1 MILWFYLVRR
11 EQRNARD
18 VGLFG
23 HQQSWIDI
31 DGASIADDNHA
42 TLLPFQYL
50 NIIVQ
55 VDVGDHLE
63 HELNAVRIQ
72 CLYLLHIVGLFVI
85 EDVVGALLFDQVE
98 AGRAASRADHTH
110 AMRFGQLSG
119 SDADSTRRA
128 MH

>member
-31 DGASIADDNHA
+31 DSASIADDNHA

-63 HELNAVRIQ
+63 HELNAIRIKR
-72 CLYLLHIVGLFVI
+72 LYFLHIVGLFVI

-98 AGRAASRADHTH
+98 TARASSRADHTH

-119 SDADSTRRA
+119 SDADSARRA